1 MDQAYNLAYFKY
13 KTINKIEKFLN
24 FAFIIFHGFSF

>member
-24 FAFIIFHGFSF
+24 FAFIFHGFSF